1 MHVPHSALLEAPVKK
16 FLPACAAG
24 AAILLTLS
32 ACSGGGDEEAST
44 EAGGVELVNA
54 GTLTLCSDIPYEPF
68 EFVQD
73 GENVG
78 LDIDLAQATADDLG
92 VELEVITTAFEAIQS
107 GSALDTGQCDIALSG
122 MTITEDRATK
132 MDFSKPYL
140 KDNLALMT
148 KKDSDIKSIEDLQGE
163 KAGVQQATTGEAYA
177 TDNGVEPVQFEDAG
191 LMTQGIQSGQVDA
204 VIANISTIYS
214 ATEADDSL
222 TLVEEYDTGEVIGAA
237 VKQGNTA
244 LLEQFETTM
253 TDLRE
258 TGEYDDLVDQW
269 FGEVAD
275 AARLSQEEADAS

>member
-1 MHVPHSALLEAPVKK
+1 MKK
-16 FLPACAAG
+16 ILPACALG
-24 AAILLTLS
+24 AAALLALS
-32 ACSGGGDEEAST
+32 ACGGGGDEEAET
-44 EAGGVELVNA
+44 EAGGVQLVNA

-107 GSALDTGQCDIALSG
+107 GSALDTDQCDIALSG
-122 MTITEDRATK
+122 MTITEERASQ

-148 KKDSDIKSIEDLQGE
+148 KKDSDITSIEDLQGE

-204 VIANISTIYS
+204 VIANISTIYA

-237 VKQGNTA
+237 VKMGNTA

-275 AARLSQEEADAS
+275 AARLSQDEADAAS

>member
-1 MHVPHSALLEAPVKK
+1 MKK
-16 FLPACAAG
+16 ILPACALG
-24 AAILLTLS
+24 AAALLALS
-32 ACSGGGDEEAST
+32 ACGGGGDEEAET
-44 EAGGVELVNA
+44 EAGGVQLVNA

-107 GSALDTGQCDIALSG
+107 GSALDTDQCDIALSG
-122 MTITEDRATK
+122 MTITEERASQ

-148 KKDSDIKSIEDLQGE
+148 KKDSDITSIEDLQGE

-204 VIANISTIYS
+204 VIANISTIYA

-237 VKQGNTA
+237 VKMGNTA

-275 AARLSQEEADAS
+275 AARLSQEEAGAAS

>member
-1 MHVPHSALLEAPVKK
+1 MKK
-16 FLPACAAG
+16 ILPACALG
-24 AAILLTLS
+24 AAALLALS
-32 ACSGGGDEEAST
+32 ACGGGGDEEAET
-44 EAGGVELVNA
+44 EAGGVQLVNA

-107 GSALDTGQCDIALSG
+107 GSALDTDQCDIALSG
-122 MTITEDRATK
+122 MTITEERASQ

-148 KKDSDIKSIEDLQGE
+148 KKDSDITSIEDLQGE

-204 VIANISTIYS
+204 VIANISTIYA

-237 VKQGNTA
+237 VKMGNTA

-275 AARLSQEEADAS
+275 AARLSQEEADAAS

>member
-1 MHVPHSALLEAPVKK
+1 MKK
-16 FLPACAAG
+16 ILPACALG
-24 AAILLTLS
+24 AAALLALS
-32 ACSGGGDEEAST
+32 ACGGGGDEEAET
-44 EAGGVELVNA
+44 EASGVQLVNA

-107 GSALDTGQCDIALSG
+107 GSALDTDQCDIALSG
-122 MTITEDRATK
+122 MTITEERASQ

-148 KKDSDIKSIEDLQGE
+148 KKDSDITSIEDLQGE

-204 VIANISTIYS
+204 VIANISTIYA

-237 VKQGNTA
+237 VKMGNTA

-275 AARLSQEEADAS
+275 AARLSQEEADAAS

>member
-1 MHVPHSALLEAPVKK
+1 MKK
-16 FLPACAAG
+16 ILPACALG
-24 AAILLTLS
+24 AAALLALS
-32 ACSGGGDEEAST
+32 ACGGGGDEEAET
-44 EAGGVELVNA
+44 EAGGVQLVNA

-107 GSALDTGQCDIALSG
+107 GSALDTDQCDIALSG
-122 MTITEDRATK
+122 MTITEERASQ

-148 KKDSDIKSIEDLQGE
+148 KKDSDITSIEDLQGE

-204 VIANISTIYS
+204 VIANISTIYA

-237 VKQGNTA
+237 VKMGNTA

-275 AARLSQEEADAS
+275 TARLSQEEADAAS

>member
-1 MHVPHSALLEAPVKK
+1 VKK
-16 FLPACAAG
+16 ILPACALG
-24 AAILLTLS
+24 AAALLALS
-32 ACSGGGDEEAST
+32 ACGGGGDEEAET
-44 EAGGVELVNA
+44 EAGGVQLVNA

-107 GSALDTGQCDIALSG
+107 GSALDTDQCDIALSG
-122 MTITEDRATK
+122 MTITEERASQ

-148 KKDSDIKSIEDLQGE
+148 KKDSDITSIEDLQGE

-204 VIANISTIYS
+204 VIANISTIYA

-237 VKQGNTA
+237 VKMGNTA

>member
-1 MHVPHSALLEAPVKK
+1 MKTI
-16 FLPACAAG
+16 LPACALG
-24 AAILLTLS
+24 AAALLALS
-32 ACSGGGDEEAST
+32 ACGGGGDEEAET
-44 EAGGVELVNA
+44 EAGGVQLVNA

-107 GSALDTGQCDIALSG
+107 GSALDTDQCDIALSG
-122 MTITEDRATK
+122 MTITEERASQ

-148 KKDSDIKSIEDLQGE
+148 KKDSDITSIEDLQGE

-204 VIANISTIYS
+204 VIANISTIYA

-237 VKQGNTA
+237 VKMGNTA

-275 AARLSQEEADAS
+275 AARLSQEEADAAS

>member
-1 MHVPHSALLEAPVKK
+1 VKK
-16 FLPACAAG
+16 ILPACALG
-24 AAILLTLS
+24 AAALLALS
-32 ACSGGGDEEAST
+32 ACGGGGDEEAET
-44 EAGGVELVNA
+44 EAGGVQLVNA

-107 GSALDTGQCDIALSG
+107 GSALDTDQCDIALSG
-122 MTITEDRATK
+122 MTITEERASQ

-148 KKDSDIKSIEDLQGE
+148 KKDSDITSIEDLQGE

-204 VIANISTIYS
+204 VIANISTIYA

-237 VKQGNTA
+237 VKMGNTA

-269 FGEVAD
+269 FGEVSD

>member
-1 MHVPHSALLEAPVKK
+1 MKK
-16 FLPACAAG
+16 ILPACALG
-24 AAILLTLS
+24 AAALLALS
-32 ACSGGGDEEAST
+32 ACGGGGDEEAET
-44 EAGGVELVNA
+44 EAGGVQLVNA

-68 EFVQD
+68 EFVQE

-107 GSALDTGQCDIALSG
+107 GSALDTDQCDIALSG
-122 MTITEDRATK
+122 MTITEERASQ

-148 KKDSDIKSIEDLQGE
+148 KKDSDITSIEDLQGE

-204 VIANISTIYS
+204 VIANISTIYA
-214 ATEADDSL
+214 ATESDDSL

-237 VKQGNTA
+237 VKMGNTA

-275 AARLSQEEADAS
+275 AARLSQEEADAAS

>member
-1 MHVPHSALLEAPVKK
+1 MKK
-16 FLPACAAG
+16 ILPACALG
-24 AAILLTLS
+24 AAALLALS
-32 ACSGGGDEEAST
+32 ACGGGGDEEAET
-44 EAGGVELVNA
+44 EAGGVQLVNA

-107 GSALDTGQCDIALSG
+107 GSALDTDQCDIALSG
-122 MTITEDRATK
+122 MTITEERASQ

-148 KKDSDIKSIEDLQGE
+148 KKDSDITSIEDLQGE

-204 VIANISTIYS
+204 VIANISTIYA

-222 TLVEEYDTGEVIGAA
+222 TIVEEYDTGEVIGAA

>member
-1 MHVPHSALLEAPVKK
+1 VKK
-16 FLPACAAG
+16 ILPACALG
-24 AAILLTLS
+24 AAALLALS
-32 ACSGGGDEEAST
+32 ACGGGGDEEAET
-44 EAGGVELVNA
+44 EAGGVQLVNA

-107 GSALDTGQCDIALSG
+107 GSALDTDQCDIALSG
-122 MTITEDRATK
+122 MTITEERASQ

-148 KKDSDIKSIEDLQGE
+148 KKDSDITSIEDLQGE

-204 VIANISTIYS
+204 VIANISTIYA

-237 VKQGNTA
+237 VKMGNTA

-269 FGEVAD
+269 FGEVSD
-275 AARLSQEEADAS
+275 AARLSQEEADAAS

>member
-1 MHVPHSALLEAPVKK
+1 VKK
-16 FLPACAAG
+16 ILPACALG
-24 AAILLTLS
+24 AAALLALS
-32 ACSGGGDEEAST
+32 ACGGGGDEEAET
-44 EAGGVELVNA
+44 EAGGVQLVNA

-107 GSALDTGQCDIALSG
+107 GSALDTDQCDIALSG
-122 MTITEDRATK
+122 MTITEERASQ

-148 KKDSDIKSIEDLQGE
+148 KKDSDITSIEDLQGK

-204 VIANISTIYS
+204 VIANISTIYA

-237 VKQGNTA
+237 VKMGNTA

-269 FGEVAD
+269 FGEVSD
-275 AARLSQEEADAS
+275 AARLSQEEADAAS

>member
-1 MHVPHSALLEAPVKK
+1 MKK
-16 FLPACAAG
+16 ILPACALG
-24 AAILLTLS
+24 AAALLALS
-32 ACSGGGDEEAST
+32 ACGGGGDEEAET
-44 EAGGVELVNA
+44 EAGGVQLVNA

-107 GSALDTGQCDIALSG
+107 GSALDIDQCDIALSG
-122 MTITEDRATK
+122 MTITEERASQ

-148 KKDSDIKSIEDLQGE
+148 KKDSDITSIEDLQGE

-204 VIANISTIYS
+204 VIANISTIYA

-237 VKQGNTA
+237 VKMGNTA

-275 AARLSQEEADAS
+275 AARLSQEEADAAS

>member
-1 MHVPHSALLEAPVKK
+1 MKK
-16 FLPACAAG
+16 ILPACALG
-24 AAILLTLS
+24 AAALLALS
-32 ACSGGGDEEAST
+32 ACGGGGDEEAET
-44 EAGGVELVNA
+44 EAGGVQLVNA

-204 VIANISTIYS
+204 VIANISTIFA

-253 TDLRE
+253 TELRE

-275 AARLSQEEADAS
+275 AARLSQEEADAAS

>member
-1 MHVPHSALLEAPVKK
+1 MKK
-16 FLPACAAG
+16 ILPACALG
-24 AAILLTLS
+24 AAALLALS
-32 ACSGGGDEEAST
+32 ACGGGGDEEAET
-44 EAGGVELVNA
+44 EAGGVQLVNA

-107 GSALDTGQCDIALSG
+107 GSALDTDQCDIALSG
-122 MTITEDRATK
+122 MTITEERASQ

-148 KKDSDIKSIEDLQGE
+148 KKDSDITSIEDLQGE

-204 VIANISTIYS
+204 VIANISTIYA

-222 TLVEEYDTGEVIGAA
+222 TLVEEYDTSEVIGAT
-237 VKQGNTA
+237 VKMGNTA

-275 AARLSQEEADAS
+275 AARLSQEEADAAS

>member
-1 MHVPHSALLEAPVKK
+1 MKK
-16 FLPACAAG
+16 ILPACALG
-24 AAILLTLS
+24 AAALLALS
-32 ACSGGGDEEAST
+32 ACGGGCDEETET
-44 EAGGVELVNA
+44 EAGGVQLVNA

-107 GSALDTGQCDIALSG
+107 GSALDTDQCDIALSG
-122 MTITEDRATK
+122 MTITEERASQ

-148 KKDSDIKSIEDLQGE
+148 KKDSDITSIEDLQGE

-204 VIANISTIYS
+204 VIANISTIYA

-237 VKQGNTA
+237 VKMGNTA

-275 AARLSQEEADAS
+275 AARLSQEEADAAS